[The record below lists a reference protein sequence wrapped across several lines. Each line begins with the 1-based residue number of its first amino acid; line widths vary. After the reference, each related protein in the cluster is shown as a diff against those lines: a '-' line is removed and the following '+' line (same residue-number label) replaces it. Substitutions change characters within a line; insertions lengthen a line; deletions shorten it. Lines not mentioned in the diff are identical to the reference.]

1 MCLEQVSIF
10 LRVALLRFVASPLAP
25 ATITCQDCG
34 LTRKPQ
40 TQECMIEMHSNERLV
55 GGYPY
60 LDVRKRSV
68 NLPLP
73 KRPLAFLGFMQQ
85 PQVGGMRR
93 VQVLPPC

>member
-1 MCLEQVSIF
+1 
-10 LRVALLRFVASPLAP
+10 
-25 ATITCQDCG
+25 
-34 LTRKPQ
+34 
-40 TQECMIEMHSNERLV
+40 MIEMHSDERLV

-68 NLPLP
+68 DLPLP